1 MGETR
6 PCRRDKEDFRPLTTC
21 PQGGT
26 HHQTAYI
33 PDGIH
38 HQTAHTTRR
47 HTRRG
52 HKPKGS
58 GCRRYTQKKG
68 TIPVSPSSRV
78 AGISLLTD
86 CRTVPALISWQE
98 HNGEKE
104 AHMAGKGMPTEA
116 GQLPQGIMTGSKQCH
131 HAAMHGHE
139 QPRTITKAKTN
150 PPQQNHPRKN
160 NAARH
165 AAWQDNDP
173 TARLST

>member
-26 HHQTAYI
+26 HHQTAYKKRTSAQGKRL
-33 PDGIH
+33 PVV
-38 HQTAHTTRR
+38 
-47 HTRRG
+47 
-52 HKPKGS
+52 
-58 GCRRYTQKKG
+58 YTEKV
-68 TIPVSPSSRV
+68 TIPVSPSSWV

-98 HNGEKE
+98 RNGEKE

-139 QPRTITKAKTN
+139 QSRTATN
-150 PPQQNHPRKN
+150 N
-160 NAARH
+160 NQGEDKPAPTESPKEEQRCTTCGMAR
-165 AAWQDNDP
+165 Q
-173 TARLST
+173 

>member
-26 HHQTAYI
+26 HHQTAYKKRTSAQGKRL
-33 PDGIH
+33 PVV
-38 HQTAHTTRR
+38 
-47 HTRRG
+47 
-52 HKPKGS
+52 
-58 GCRRYTQKKG
+58 YTEKV

-86 CRTVPALISWQE
+86 CRTAPALTSWQE
-98 HNGEKE
+98 RNGEKE
-104 AHMAGKGMPTEA
+104 AHMAGKGMLTEA

>member
-26 HHQTAYI
+26 HHQTA
-33 PDGIH
+33 
-38 HQTAHTTRR
+38 
-47 HTRRG
+47 
-52 HKPKGS
+52 HKKRTSAQGKRLPVV
-58 GCRRYTQKKG
+58 YTEKV
-68 TIPVSPSSRV
+68 TIPVSPSSWV

-98 HNGEKE
+98 RNGEKE
-104 AHMAGKGMPTEA
+104 AHMAGKGMLTEA

>member
-1 MGETR
+1 M
-6 PCRRDKEDFRPLTTC
+6 PARRHTP
-21 PQGGT
+21 
-26 HHQTAYI
+26 

-38 HQTAHTTRR
+38 TRR

-52 HKPKGS
+52 HQPKGS

-104 AHMAGKGMPTEA
+104 AHMAGKGMLTEA

-139 QPRTITKAKTN
+139 QPRTATN
-150 PPQQNHPRKN
+150 N
-160 NAARH
+160 NQGEDKPAPTESPKEEQRCTTCGMAR
-165 AAWQDNDP
+165 Q
-173 TARLST
+173 

>member
-26 HHQTAYI
+26 HHLTAYKKKRTSAQGKRL
-33 PDGIH
+33 P
-38 HQTAHTTRR
+38 AV
-47 HTRRG
+47 
-52 HKPKGS
+52 
-58 GCRRYTQKKG
+58 YTEKG

-86 CRTVPALISWQE
+86 CRTAPALISWQE
-98 HNGEKE
+98 RNGEKE
-104 AHMAGKGMPTEA
+104 AHMAGKGMLTEA

>member
-1 MGETR
+1 M
-6 PCRRDKEDFRPLTTC
+6 PARRHTP
-21 PQGGT
+21 
-26 HHQTAYI
+26 

-38 HQTAHTTRR
+38 TRR
-47 HTRRG
+47 HTPPDG
-52 HKPKGS
+52 
-58 GCRRYTQKKG
+58 TQEGDISPREAVAGGIHRKKG

-86 CRTVPALISWQE
+86 CRTAPALTSWQE
-98 HNGEKE
+98 HNGEKD
-104 AHMAGKGMPTEA
+104 AHMAGKGMLTEA
-116 GQLPQGIMTGSKQCH
+116 GQLPQGIMTGNKQCH

>member
-26 HHQTAYI
+26 HHQTA
-33 PDGIH
+33 
-38 HQTAHTTRR
+38 
-47 HTRRG
+47 
-52 HKPKGS
+52 HKKRTSAQGKRLPVV
-58 GCRRYTQKKG
+58 YTEKV
-68 TIPVSPSSRV
+68 TIPVSPSSWV

-98 HNGEKE
+98 RNGEKE

>member
-1 MGETR
+1 M
-6 PCRRDKEDFRPLTTC
+6 PARRHTP
-21 PQGGT
+21 
-26 HHQTAYI
+26 

-38 HQTAHTTRR
+38 TRR

-52 HKPKGS
+52 HQPKGS

-86 CRTVPALISWQE
+86 CRTAPALISWQE
-98 HNGEKE
+98 RNGEKE
-104 AHMAGKGMPTEA
+104 AHMAGKGMLTEA

-139 QPRTITKAKTN
+139 QPRTATN
-150 PPQQNHPRKN
+150 N
-160 NAARH
+160 NQGEDKPAPTESPKEEQRCTTCGMAR
-165 AAWQDNDP
+165 Q
-173 TARLST
+173 

>member
-1 MGETR
+1 M
-6 PCRRDKEDFRPLTTC
+6 PARRHTP
-21 PQGGT
+21 
-26 HHQTAYI
+26 

-38 HQTAHTTRR
+38 TRR

-52 HKPKGS
+52 HQPKGS

-86 CRTVPALISWQE
+86 CRTAPALTSWQE

-104 AHMAGKGMPTEA
+104 AHMAGKGMLTEA

-139 QPRTITKAKTN
+139 QPRTATN
-150 PPQQNHPRKN
+150 N
-160 NAARH
+160 NQGEDKPAPTESPKEEQRCTTCGMAR
-165 AAWQDNDP
+165 Q
-173 TARLST
+173 

>member
-1 MGETR
+1 M
-6 PCRRDKEDFRPLTTC
+6 PARRHTPPD
-21 PQGGT
+21 GT

-38 HQTAHTTRR
+38 TRR
-47 HTRRG
+47 HTYQTA
-52 HKPKGS
+52 HKKRTSAQGKRLPAV
-58 GCRRYTQKKG
+58 YTEKG

-86 CRTVPALISWQE
+86 CRTVPALTSWQE

>member
-1 MGETR
+1 M
-6 PCRRDKEDFRPLTTC
+6 PARRHT
-21 PQGGT
+21 Q
-26 HHQTAYI
+26 

-38 HQTAHTTRR
+38 NQTAHTTRR

-52 HKPKGS
+52 HQPKGS

-86 CRTVPALISWQE
+86 CRTAPALTSWQE

-104 AHMAGKGMPTEA
+104 AHMAGKGMLTEA

-139 QPRTITKAKTN
+139 QPRTATN
-150 PPQQNHPRKN
+150 N
-160 NAARH
+160 NQGEDKPAPTESPKEEQRCTTCGMAR
-165 AAWQDNDP
+165 Q
-173 TARLST
+173 

>member
-1 MGETR
+1 M
-6 PCRRDKEDFRPLTTC
+6 PARRHTP
-21 PQGGT
+21 
-26 HHQTAYI
+26 

-38 HQTAHTTRR
+38 TRRHARKAAHTTRR
-47 HTRRG
+47 HTYLTA
-52 HKPKGS
+52 HKKRTSAQGKRLPAV
-58 GCRRYTQKKG
+58 YTEKG

-86 CRTVPALISWQE
+86 CRTAPALTSWQE

-104 AHMAGKGMPTEA
+104 AHMAGKGMLTEA

>member
-1 MGETR
+1 M
-6 PCRRDKEDFRPLTTC
+6 PARRHTPPD
-21 PQGGT
+21 GT
-26 HHQTAYI
+26 HHQTA
-33 PDGIH
+33 
-38 HQTAHTTRR
+38 
-47 HTRRG
+47 
-52 HKPKGS
+52 HKKRTSAQGKRLPAV
-58 GCRRYTQKKG
+58 YTEKG

-98 HNGEKE
+98 RNGEKE
-104 AHMAGKGMPTEA
+104 AHMAGKGMLTEA
-116 GQLPQGIMTGSKQCH
+116 GQLPQGIMTGNKQCH

>member
-1 MGETR
+1 M
-6 PCRRDKEDFRPLTTC
+6 PARRHTP
-21 PQGGT
+21 
-26 HHQTAYI
+26 

-38 HQTAHTTRR
+38 TRR
-47 HTRRG
+47 HTYQTA
-52 HKPKGS
+52 HKKRTSAQGKRLPAV
-58 GCRRYTQKKG
+58 YTEKG

-98 HNGEKE
+98 RNGEKE
-104 AHMAGKGMPTEA
+104 AHMAGKGMQTEA

>member
-1 MGETR
+1 M
-6 PCRRDKEDFRPLTTC
+6 PARRHTP
-21 PQGGT
+21 
-26 HHQTAYI
+26 
-33 PDGIH
+33 PDGIY
-38 HQTAHTTRR
+38 QTAHKKRTSAQGKRL
-47 HTRRG
+47 
-52 HKPKGS
+52 PAV
-58 GCRRYTQKKG
+58 YTEKG

-98 HNGEKE
+98 RNGEKE
-104 AHMAGKGMPTEA
+104 AHMAGKGMLTEA

>member
-26 HHQTAYI
+26 HHQTA
-33 PDGIH
+33 
-38 HQTAHTTRR
+38 
-47 HTRRG
+47 
-52 HKPKGS
+52 HKKRTSAQGKRLPAV
-58 GCRRYTQKKG
+58 YTEKG

-104 AHMAGKGMPTEA
+104 AHMAGKGMLTEA

>member
-26 HHQTAYI
+26 HHL
-33 PDGIH
+33 
-38 HQTAHTTRR
+38 TAHTTRR

-52 HKPKGS
+52 HQPKGS

-98 HNGEKE
+98 RNGEKE
-104 AHMAGKGMPTEA
+104 AHMAGKGMLTEA
-116 GQLPQGIMTGSKQCH
+116 GQLPQGIMTGNKQCH

>member
-26 HHQTAYI
+26 HHQTA
-33 PDGIH
+33 
-38 HQTAHTTRR
+38 
-47 HTRRG
+47 
-52 HKPKGS
+52 HKKRTSAQGKRLPVV
-58 GCRRYTQKKG
+58 YTEKV
-68 TIPVSPSSRV
+68 TIPVSPSSWV

-86 CRTVPALISWQE
+86 CRTVPALTSWQE

-104 AHMAGKGMPTEA
+104 AHMAGKGMLTEA

-139 QPRTITKAKTN
+139 QPRTITKAKTK

>member
-33 PDGIH
+33 PDGTH
-38 HQTAHTTRR
+38 HQTAHKKRTSAQGKRL
-47 HTRRG
+47 
-52 HKPKGS
+52 PAV
-58 GCRRYTQKKG
+58 YTEKG
-68 TIPVSPSSRV
+68 TIPVSPSSWV

-98 HNGEKE
+98 RNGEKE
-104 AHMAGKGMPTEA
+104 AHMAGKGMLTEA
-116 GQLPQGIMTGSKQCH
+116 GQLPQGIMTGNKQCH

>member
-33 PDGIH
+33 PDGTH
-38 HQTAHTTRR
+38 HLTAH
-47 HTRRG
+47 
-52 HKPKGS
+52 KKGTS
-58 GCRRYTQKKG
+58 AQGKRLPAVYTEKG

-78 AGISLLTD
+78 AGISLLTV
-86 CRTVPALISWQE
+86 CRTAPALTSWQE
-98 HNGEKE
+98 RNGEKE
-104 AHMAGKGMPTEA
+104 AHMAGKGMLTEA

-139 QPRTITKAKTN
+139 QPRTITKANTN

>member
-26 HHQTAYI
+26 HHQTAYKKRTSAQGKRL
-33 PDGIH
+33 P
-38 HQTAHTTRR
+38 AV
-47 HTRRG
+47 
-52 HKPKGS
+52 
-58 GCRRYTQKKG
+58 YTEKG

-86 CRTVPALISWQE
+86 CRTVPALTSWQE
-98 HNGEKE
+98 HNGEKD
-104 AHMAGKGMPTEA
+104 AHMAGKGMLTEA

>member
-26 HHQTAYI
+26 HHLTAYI
-33 PDGIH
+33 PGGTH
-38 HQTAHTTRR
+38 TRR

-52 HKPKGS
+52 HQPKGS

-86 CRTVPALISWQE
+86 CRTAPALISWQE

-104 AHMAGKGMPTEA
+104 AHMAGKGMLTEA

>member
-1 MGETR
+1 M
-6 PCRRDKEDFRPLTTC
+6 PARRHTPPD
-21 PQGGT
+21 GT
-26 HHQTAYI
+26 H
-33 PDGIH
+33 
-38 HQTAHTTRR
+38 TRR

-52 HKPKGS
+52 HQPKGS

-86 CRTVPALISWQE
+86 CRTAPALTSWQE

-104 AHMAGKGMPTEA
+104 AHMAGKGMLTEA

-139 QPRTITKAKTN
+139 QPRTATN
-150 PPQQNHPRKN
+150 N
-160 NAARH
+160 NQGEDKPAPTESPKEEQRCTTCGMAR
-165 AAWQDNDP
+165 Q
-173 TARLST
+173 

>member
-1 MGETR
+1 M
-6 PCRRDKEDFRPLTTC
+6 PARRHTP
-21 PQGGT
+21 
-26 HHQTAYI
+26 

-38 HQTAHTTRR
+38 TRRHARKAAHTTRR
-47 HTRRG
+47 HTYLTA
-52 HKPKGS
+52 HKKRTSAQGKRLPAV
-58 GCRRYTQKKG
+58 YTEKG

-86 CRTVPALISWQE
+86 CRTVPALTSWQE

-104 AHMAGKGMPTEA
+104 AHMAGKGMLTEA

>member
-26 HHQTAYI
+26 HHQTA
-33 PDGIH
+33 
-38 HQTAHTTRR
+38 
-47 HTRRG
+47 
-52 HKPKGS
+52 HKKRTSAQGKRLPVV
-58 GCRRYTQKKG
+58 YTEKV
-68 TIPVSPSSRV
+68 TIPVSPSSWV

-104 AHMAGKGMPTEA
+104 AHMAGKGMLTEA